1 MNNDPLKLIQ
11 DIEKELDKVRG
22 RISELSYDVRTLQS
36 DAKRLEE
43 TIKTLN
49 GQVVTKIEFTPVKSL
64 VFGAV
69 GLMLTLLIGAIVA
82 LVVAK

>member
-1 MNNDPLKLIQ
+1 MNSDPLKLIQ

-22 RISELSYDVRTLQS
+22 RISELSYDVRTLQT

>member
-1 MNNDPLKLIQ
+1 MNSDPLKLIQ
-11 DIEKELDKVRG
+11 DIEKELDSVRG
-22 RISELSYDVRTLQS
+22 RISDLSYDVRTLQT

-43 TIKTLN
+43 TIKMLN
-49 GQVVTKIEFTPVKSL
+49 GQVVTKIEFMPVKSL

-69 GLMLTLLIGAIVA
+69 GLLLTLLIGAIVA

>member
-22 RISELSYDVRTLQS
+22 RISELSYDVRTLQN

-49 GQVVTKIEFTPVKSL
+49 GQVVTRIEFTPVKSL

>member
-11 DIEKELDKVRG
+11 EIEKELDRVRG
-22 RISELSYDVRTLQS
+22 RVSDLTYDVKTLQS
-36 DAKRLEE
+36 DAKRLED
-43 TIKTLN
+43 TIKVLN
-49 GQVVTKIEFTPVKSL
+49 GSVVTRIEFLPVKSL

-69 GLMLTLLIGAIVA
+69 GLLLTLLIGAIVA